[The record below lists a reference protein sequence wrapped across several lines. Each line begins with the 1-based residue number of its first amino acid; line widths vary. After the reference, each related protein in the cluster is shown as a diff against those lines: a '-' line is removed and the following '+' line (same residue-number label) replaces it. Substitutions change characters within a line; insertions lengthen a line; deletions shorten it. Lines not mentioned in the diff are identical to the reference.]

1 MEIEALLKTMMDELK
16 DAQMMYDY
24 ACGSKKYGHD
34 DLMTFY
40 ITRAE
45 QRLKMFDEDHA
56 IILREIGKK
65 ENYKWAFPL
74 RWFDMQNDEAVLIG
88 NEFWELIGGEGTYKS
103 FINQV
108 NKLGKEYKEQIYREF
123 LEIEPPINQIEDLLK

>member
-1 MEIEALLKTMMDELK
+1 
-16 DAQMMYDY
+16 
-24 ACGSKKYGHD
+24 
-34 DLMTFY
+34 
-40 ITRAE
+40 
-45 QRLKMFDEDHA
+45 
-56 IILREIGKK
+56 
-65 ENYKWAFPL
+65 
-74 RWFDMQNDEAVLIG
+74 MQNDEAVLIG

>member
-65 ENYKWAFPL
+65 KRKDISQRKGNGIIFMTITWNKNAI
-74 RWFDMQNDEAVLIG
+74 QLI
-88 NEFWELIGGEGTYKS
+88 KS
-103 FINQV
+103 KIL
-108 NKLGKEYKEQIYREF
+108 NK
-123 LEIEPPINQIEDLLK
+123 

>member
-1 MEIEALLKTMMDELK
+1 MNDKFLDAMIKQSITMMTEACNGKELTKDE
-16 DAQMMYDY
+16 MMYDY

-34 DLMTFY
+34 DLATFY

-65 ENYKWAFPL
+65 KKKAFMPKKGNGIIFMITIWN
-74 RWFDMQNDEAVLIG
+74 RNVIQLI
-88 NEFWELIGGEGTYKS
+88 K
-103 FINQV
+103 
-108 NKLGKEYKEQIYREF
+108 
-123 LEIEPPINQIEDLLK
+123 

>member
-45 QRLKMFDEDHA
+45 Q
-56 IILREIGKK
+56 
-65 ENYKWAFPL
+65 
-74 RWFDMQNDEAVLIG
+74 V
-88 NEFWELIGGEGTYKS
+88 
-103 FINQV
+103 
-108 NKLGKEYKEQIYREF
+108 
-123 LEIEPPINQIEDLLK
+123 

>member
-16 DAQMMYDY
+16 DTQMMYDY

-65 ENYKWAFPL
+65 EKEGYFAKEGKWDYLYDYYMEQKCDLA
-74 RWFDMQNDEAVLIG
+74 
-88 NEFWELIGGEGTYKS
+88 
-103 FINQV
+103 
-108 NKLGKEYKEQIYREF
+108 NKVKNFK
-123 LEIEPPINQIEDLLK
+123 

>member
-65 ENYKWAFPL
+65 EKEEYFAKEGKWDYLYDYYMEQKCDLA
-74 RWFDMQNDEAVLIG
+74 
-88 NEFWELIGGEGTYKS
+88 
-103 FINQV
+103 
-108 NKLGKEYKEQIYREF
+108 NKVKNFK
-123 LEIEPPINQIEDLLK
+123 

>member
-65 ENYKWAFPL
+65 EKEGYFGNGIIFMTITWIKNAI
-74 RWFDMQNDEAVLIG
+74 QLI
-88 NEFWELIGGEGTYKS
+88 KS
-103 FINQV
+103 KIL
-108 NKLGKEYKEQIYREF
+108 NK
-123 LEIEPPINQIEDLLK
+123 